1 MIFEIKNYYKFNFV
15 IKLISLFKSGGI
27 VMWPLLI
34 FSILSLSCIIERII
48 FWNKINNY
56 LKVSDDFQINKL
68 TDISYLKSLKK
79 GDIHNNPYKKL
90 LFKIKDFDLS
100 SQRNL
105 SIALSISIQ
114 SLQYEFE
121 KFNNFFATTI
131 SIAPLLGLLGTVFGL
146 INSFS
151 FIEIGNVGANAN
163 EVTGGISEALVSTAA
178 GLIIAIF
185 TLVFS
190 NYFKSL
196 KTKKIKLINEFCGR
210 FETFFALK
218 NFN

>member
-1 MIFEIKNYYKFNFV
+1 
-15 IKLISLFKSGGI
+15 
-27 VMWPLLI
+27 MWPLLL
-34 FSILSLSCIIERII
+34 FSIISVSCIIERLI

-56 LKVSDDFQINKL
+56 EKVINSLQINNFI
-68 TDISYLKSLKK
+68 DISYIKSLNKK
-79 GDIHNNPYKKL
+79 DIGDNPYKKL

-100 SQRNL
+100 NQKNL
-105 SIALSISIQ
+105 SIALTISIQ
-114 SLQYEFE
+114 SLQFEFE
-121 KFNNFFATTI
+121 KFNNIFSTII
-131 SIAPLLGLLGTVFGL
+131 SISPLLGLLGTVFGL

-151 FIEIGNVGANAN
+151 FIEIGNVGVNAD

-196 KTKKIKLINEFCGR
+196 KIKKIKLINEFCGR
-210 FETFFALK
+210 FETFFTLK
-218 NFN
+218 NFM

>member
-1 MIFEIKNYYKFNFV
+1 
-15 IKLISLFKSGGI
+15 
-27 VMWPLLI
+27 MWPLLL

-48 FWNKINNY
+48 FWNKVNNY
-56 LKVSDDFQINKL
+56 LKLSNDFQINQL

-79 GDIHNNPYKKL
+79 KDIDNNPYKKL

-151 FIEIGNVGANAN
+151 FIEIGNVGVNAN

-190 NYFKSL
+190 NYFKSI

>member
-1 MIFEIKNYYKFNFV
+1 
-15 IKLISLFKSGGI
+15 
-27 VMWPLLI
+27 MWPLLL
-34 FSILSLSCIIERII
+34 FSIISVSCIIERLI

-56 LKVSDDFQINKL
+56 EKVINNLQINNFI
-68 TDISYLKSLKK
+68 DISYIKSLSKK
-79 GDIHNNPYKKL
+79 DIGDNPYKKL

-100 SQRNL
+100 NQKNL

-114 SLQYEFE
+114 SLQFEYE
-121 KFNNFFATTI
+121 KFNNIFSTII
-131 SIAPLLGLLGTVFGL
+131 SISPLLGLLGTVFGL

-151 FIEIGNVGANAN
+151 FIEIGNVGVNAD

-190 NYFKSL
+190 NYFKSI

-210 FETFFALK
+210 FETFFVLK
-218 NFN
+218 NFT

>member
-1 MIFEIKNYYKFNFV
+1 
-15 IKLISLFKSGGI
+15 
-27 VMWPLLI
+27 MWPLLL
-34 FSILSLSCIIERII
+34 FSIISVSCIIERLI

-56 LKVSDDFQINKL
+56 EKVINSLQINNFI
-68 TDISYLKSLKK
+68 DISYIKSLNKK
-79 GDIHNNPYKKL
+79 DIGDNPYKKL

-100 SQRNL
+100 NQKNL
-105 SIALSISIQ
+105 SIALTISIQ
-114 SLQYEFE
+114 SLQFEFE
-121 KFNNFFATTI
+121 KFNNIFSTII
-131 SIAPLLGLLGTVFGL
+131 SISPLLGLLGTVFGL

-151 FIEIGNVGANAN
+151 FIEIGNVGVNAD

-196 KTKKIKLINEFCGR
+196 KIKKIKLINEFCGR
-210 FETFFALK
+210 FETFFVLK
-218 NFN
+218 NLT

>member
-1 MIFEIKNYYKFNFV
+1 
-15 IKLISLFKSGGI
+15 
-27 VMWPLLI
+27 MWPLLF
-34 FSILSLSCIIERII
+34 FSILSFSFIVERLI
-48 FWNKINNY
+48 FWNKLNKYDNLRNDFEINQ
-56 LKVSDDFQINKL
+56 F
-68 TDISYLKSLKK
+68 TEISYIKSLKK
-79 GDIHNNPYKKL
+79 KDINNNPYKKL

-121 KFNNFFATTI
+121 KYNNFFSTTI

-196 KTKKIKLINEFCGR
+196 KIKKIKVMNDFCGR
-210 FETFFALK
+210 FESFFSVK

>member
-1 MIFEIKNYYKFNFV
+1 
-15 IKLISLFKSGGI
+15 
-27 VMWPLLI
+27 MWPLLL
-34 FSILSLSCIIERII
+34 FSILSVSCIIERII
-48 FWNKINNY
+48 FWNKLNNY
-56 LKVSDDFQINKL
+56 LKVSNDFQINQF

-79 GDIHNNPYKKL
+79 KDIDNNPYKKL

-151 FIEIGNVGANAN
+151 FIEIGNVGVNAN

-190 NYFKSL
+190 NYFKSI

>member
-1 MIFEIKNYYKFNFV
+1 
-15 IKLISLFKSGGI
+15 
-27 VMWPLLI
+27 MWPLLL
-34 FSILSLSCIIERII
+34 FSILSVSCIIERLI
-48 FWNKINNY
+48 FWNKVNNY
-56 LKVSDDFQINKL
+56 KKISNEVLITQF
-68 TDISYLKSLKK
+68 TDIAYLKSLKNK
-79 GDIHNNPYKKL
+79 DIDNDPYKKL
-90 LFKIKDFDLS
+90 LFKMKDFDLS
-100 SQRNL
+100 NQRNL

-114 SLQYEFE
+114 SLQFEFE

-151 FIEIGNVGANAN
+151 FIELGNAGLNAD

-190 NYFKSL
+190 NYFKSI
-196 KTKKIKLINEFCGR
+196 KIKKIKLLNEFCGR
-210 FETFFALK
+210 FESFFVLK

>member
-1 MIFEIKNYYKFNFV
+1 
-15 IKLISLFKSGGI
+15 
-27 VMWPLLI
+27 MWPLLL
-34 FSILSLSCIIERII
+34 FSILSVSCIIERII
-48 FWNKINNY
+48 FWNKLNNY
-56 LKVSDDFQINKL
+56 LKVSNDFQINQL
-68 TDISYLKSLKK
+68 ADISYLKSLKK
-79 GDIHNNPYKKL
+79 KDIDNNPYKKL

-151 FIEIGNVGANAN
+151 YIEIGNVGVNAN

-190 NYFKSL
+190 NYFKSI
-196 KTKKIKLINEFCGR
+196 KTKKTKLINEFCGR
-210 FETFFALK
+210 FETYFALK

>member
-1 MIFEIKNYYKFNFV
+1 
-15 IKLISLFKSGGI
+15 
-27 VMWPLLI
+27 MWPLLL
-34 FSILSLSCIIERII
+34 FSIISVSCIIERLI

-56 LKVSDDFQINKL
+56 EKVLNNLQINNFI
-68 TDISYLKSLKK
+68 DISYIKTLNKK
-79 GDIHNNPYKKL
+79 DIGDNPYKKL

-100 SQRNL
+100 NQKNL
-105 SIALSISIQ
+105 SIALTISIQ
-114 SLQYEFE
+114 SLQFELE
-121 KFNNFFATTI
+121 KFNNIFSTII
-131 SIAPLLGLLGTVFGL
+131 SISPLLGLLGTVFGL

-151 FIEIGNVGANAN
+151 FIEIGNVGVNAD

-190 NYFKSL
+190 SYFKSL
-196 KTKKIKLINEFCGR
+196 KIKKIKLMNEFCGR

-218 NFN
+218 NFM

>member
-1 MIFEIKNYYKFNFV
+1 
-15 IKLISLFKSGGI
+15 
-27 VMWPLLI
+27 MWPLLL
-34 FSILSLSCIIERII
+34 FSILSVSCIIERII
-48 FWNKINNY
+48 FWNKLNNY
-56 LKVSDDFQINKL
+56 LKVSDDFQINQFA
-68 TDISYLKSLKK
+68 DITYLKSLKK
-79 GDIHNNPYKKL
+79 KDIDKNPYKKL

-114 SLQYEFE
+114 SLQYDFE

-151 FIEIGNVGANAN
+151 FIEIGNVGVNAN

-190 NYFKSL
+190 NYFKSI

>member
-1 MIFEIKNYYKFNFV
+1 
-15 IKLISLFKSGGI
+15 
-27 VMWPLLI
+27 MWPLLL

-48 FWNKINNY
+48 FWNKLNNY
-56 LKVSDDFQINKL
+56 LKVSNDFQINQL

-79 GDIHNNPYKKL
+79 KDIDNNPYKKL

-151 FIEIGNVGANAN
+151 FIEIGNVGVNAN

-185 TLVFS
+185 TLAFS
-190 NYFKSL
+190 NYFKSI

>member
-1 MIFEIKNYYKFNFV
+1 
-15 IKLISLFKSGGI
+15 
-27 VMWPLLI
+27 MWPLLL

-48 FWNKINNY
+48 FWNKLNNY
-56 LKVSDDFQINKL
+56 LKVSNDFQINQL

-79 GDIHNNPYKKL
+79 KDINNNPYKKL

-131 SIAPLLGLLGTVFGL
+131 SISPLLGLLGTVFGL

-151 FIEIGNVGANAN
+151 FIEIGNVGVNAN

-190 NYFKSL
+190 NYFKSI
-196 KTKKIKLINEFCGR
+196 KNKKIKLINEFCGR

>member
-1 MIFEIKNYYKFNFV
+1 
-15 IKLISLFKSGGI
+15 
-27 VMWPLLI
+27 MWPLLL
-34 FSILSLSCIIERII
+34 FSILSVSFIIERII
-48 FWNKINNY
+48 FWNKLNN
-56 LKVSDDFQINKL
+56 LKVSNDFQINQL

-79 GDIHNNPYKKL
+79 KDIDNNPYKKL

-121 KFNNFFATTI
+121 KFNDFFATTI
-131 SIAPLLGLLGTVFGL
+131 SITPLLGLLGTVFGL

-151 FIEIGNVGANAN
+151 FIEIGNVGVNAN

-190 NYFKSL
+190 NYFKSV

-210 FETFFALK
+210 FETFFAIK

>member
-1 MIFEIKNYYKFNFV
+1 
-15 IKLISLFKSGGI
+15 
-27 VMWPLLI
+27 MWPLLL
-34 FSILSLSCIIERII
+34 FSIISVSCIIERLI

-56 LKVSDDFQINKL
+56 VKVINSLQINNF
-68 TDISYLKSLKK
+68 TDISYIKSLNKK
-79 GDIHNNPYKKL
+79 DIGDNPYKKL

-100 SQRNL
+100 NQKNL
-105 SIALSISIQ
+105 SIALTISIQ
-114 SLQYEFE
+114 SLQFEFE
-121 KFNNFFATTI
+121 KFNNIFSTII
-131 SIAPLLGLLGTVFGL
+131 SISPLLGLLGTVFGL

-151 FIEIGNVGANAN
+151 FIEIGNVGVNAD

-190 NYFKSL
+190 NYFKSI
-196 KTKKIKLINEFCGR
+196 KNKKIKLINEFCGR

-218 NFN
+218 NFK